1 MKVQRIRSGA
11 FDLSAGTFLPWQA
24 LVGMGILCATWLG
37 PLPALARTAFSPG
50 MITHLSVVALAGPL
64 IGYGLALCAG
74 AEIQTRRALSFLVIV
89 LLCDMVVVLGWHLP
103 AFHDAAARSWL
114 VFACEQVTFLGVS
127 IVVWYL
133 AFANRQ
139 VEAAGALVL
148 FMIFMHMTILGCVLA
163 IAPRLLYDPEVC
175 RGAFGLT
182 PLEDQRLGGVL
193 MASWGAGAYLFG
205 ALVLLYRVIRRS
217 EITNSIEDV

>member
-1 MKVQRIRSGA
+1 
-11 FDLSAGTFLPWQA
+11 
-24 LVGMGILCATWLG
+24 MGILCATWLG
-37 PLPALARTAFSPG
+37 PLPTLARTAFSPG
-50 MITHLSVVALAGPL
+50 MITHLSVVALSGPL
-64 IGYGLALCAG
+64 IGYGLASCAG
-74 AEIQTRRALSFLVIV
+74 AEIQTRRALSLLLLVLV
-89 LLCDMVVVLGWHLP
+89 CDMAVVLGWHLP
-103 AFHDAAARSWL
+103 GLHDAAARSWF
-114 VFACEQVTFLGVS
+114 VFACEQITFLAVS
-127 IVVWYL
+127 IAVWYL
-133 AFANRQ
+133 AFESRE

-205 ALVLLYRVIRRS
+205 ALVLFLRLMQRGEVASSR
-217 EITNSIEDV
+217 EDV